1 MPTITELK
9 TACTEYASSRDYDRS
24 YLRFCNETGNSPNL
38 FREDHR
44 TLLLTWL
51 NSWGCRQ
58 FSKEYH
64 SLASS
69 EILDW
74 YLEHAGNLPS
84 SAEHLSELPQDKL
97 PAVQS
102 AYEALSRKT
111 ASFRLRKGHSAP
123 SRVTVSDTGA
133 SKILFAFRPQVFL
146 PWDKD
151 IRDFYRIKCG
161 IFTYAAFLKYAKAC
175 AEELRDEC
183 TKRNLDFS
191 AIPFIINRP
200 KSSIPKLLDEY
211 HWVKVPRRTQGKT
224 PA

>member
-24 YLRFCNETGNSPNL
+24 YLRFCSATGNSLNL

-44 TLLLTWL
+44 THLLSWL

-64 SLASS
+64 PLASS

-74 YLEHAGNLPS
+74 YSDHVGNLPS
-84 SAEHLSELPQDKL
+84 SAEFLSELPEEKL
-97 PAVQS
+97 PAIQS

-111 ASFRLRKGHSAP
+111 ASFRPRKGHSAP
-123 SRVTVSDTGA
+123 IRVTVSDTGA
-133 SKILFAFRPQVFL
+133 SKIFFALRPQVFL

-151 IRDFYRIKCG
+151 IRDSHRMKYG
-161 IFTYAAFLKYAKAC
+161 IFSYSAFLKYAKAC
-175 AEELRDEC
+175 ANELHDEC

-191 AIPFIINRP
+191 TIPFILGRP
-200 KSSIPKLLDEY
+200 HSTIPKLLDEF
-211 HWVKVPRRTQGKT
+211 HWATVPHRAQG
-224 PA
+224 